1 MPKQRSSSAE
11 TLAQLIADVAG
22 ERGSGLTYAQLSDRS
37 VDPDSGYKPS
47 ANLLNRIALGVAVKI
62 NPPLIR
68 AITAGLGLPAS
79 RVEAAAHRQ
88 FIGPYV
94 AVDPGLGGGHDDEVI
109 RAATRD
115 GATPPAGGGVEEFV
129 RTSRE
134 EDSSDQ
140 R

>member
-47 ANLLNRIALGVAVKI
+47 ANLLNRIALGADIKI

-94 AVDPGLGGGHDDEVI
+94 AVDPGLAAGDDDEV
-109 RAATRD
+109 RSSCGR
-115 GATPPAGGGVEEFV
+115 PVK
-129 RTSRE
+129 RTHLT
-134 EDSSDQ
+134 SSNRTNPRHTTDV
-140 R
+140 